1 MPEVMYSWPIAVP
14 NVGNSGLIQKLSV
27 KFIKKITAQPVPVAA
42 REDVVIIRQLVEAAF
57 CITV

>member
-1 MPEVMYSWPIAVP
+1 MDSWPIAVSD
-14 NVGNSGLIQKLSV
+14 VGNSGLVQKLPV
-27 KFIKKITAQPVPVAA
+27 KIVKKITAQPVPVAA